1 MSDELRQSLSG
12 QTTPWSRHGQD
23 RVFPFLCNGQDD
35 PIIFQ
40 AVRASFLRPRVD
52 DALLGE
58 ATLRT
63 WLDEPTRAIREGEM
77 AGLVEWLNLHRLQT
91 RYSKISLERSVRR
104 IGTTLMVM
112 ADIGEG
118 LEDLPPKQL
127 SEPQTLYEAE
137 IMERTSGQ
145 VFLKTMGQVATCRVL
160 IVDGASSKSHSL
172 ELEAWLVKRVVDIP
186 SDAALVQFP
195 AGSCAFSLFD
205 NDWLGSFD
213 DALAAAQKLV
223 GAADKVAPD
232 QVGRGM
238 GVCWN
243 LKLLPFLQPLYDER
257 FAREQFVEAVKRADI
272 CGAVASTPLCGGSA
286 SAAFAL
292 LTAQL
297 LAQAALTQGD

>member
-40 AVRASFLRPRVD
+40 AIRATFSQPRGD
-52 DALLGE
+52 YALPGE
-58 ATLRT
+58 TTLRT
-63 WLDEPTRAIREGEM
+63 WLDEPRRAIREGEM
-77 AGLVEWLNLHRLQT
+77 DRLVKWLSDHRLET
-91 RYSKISLERSVRR
+91 DYFNINLERSVRR
-104 IGTTLMVM
+104 IGTTLLVL
-112 ADIGEG
+112 AAIGEG

-145 VFLKTMGQVATCRVL
+145 VFLKTVGLAATCRVL
-160 IVDGASSKSHSL
+160 IVDGASNKSYSL
-172 ELEAWLVKRVVDIP
+172 ELEAWLVKSGADIP
-186 SDAALVQFP
+186 SDDALVQFP

-205 NDWLGSFD
+205 NEWLGSFD

-243 LKLLPFLQPLYDER
+243 LKLLPFLKPLYDEK
-257 FAREQFVEAVKRADI
+257 FAREKFVEAVKRADI
-272 CGAVASTPLCGGSA
+272 CGEVASAPLCGGSA

-297 LAQAALTQGD
+297 LAQAALTQGY